1 MEEHLQNESATS
13 LQLADIH
20 PVTVSVNM
28 RVTLQIECK
37 CQVPVGVV
45 AAPVVAL
52 A

>member
-20 PVTVSVNM
+20 PATVNK

-37 CQVPVGVV
+37 CQVPVLVGVV